1 MKNSFE
7 NQDENVDL
15 NSKINESFVLN
26 DDWNIIDEEMF
37 KKSLISLYFAMTSLT
52 TVGFGDYYP
61 KNDHE
66 RLVGAFVLLTG
77 VASFSY
83 ILGELL
89 ANIEQMRMT
98 EQYEGDLD
106 RFLSVLRFYNNNM
119 PVDKKF

>member
-1 MKNSFE
+1 
-7 NQDENVDL
+7 
-15 NSKINESFVLN
+15 
-26 DDWNIIDEEMF
+26 
-37 KKSLISLYFAMTSLT
+37 MTSLT